1 MCTGA
6 SAVRS
11 DYTKGGDPMSMQT
24 GALDALVHPRRSKS
38 PLGKEWV
45 AALLFLT
52 PALIGFFVF
61 FAFPIARGLYISF
74 TDWDLL
80 TEPEWIGLENY
91 RDLVSNKDF
100 RQSLIRT
107 AYYVVL
113 NIPLQTVLAL
123 GIALIFDRYVR
134 GSGIRSL
141 LLLPWLIP
149 NVIVALLFLWLLDA
163 NLGIV
168 NEVLGF
174 FGIGKIAFFGNPDWA
189 MPTIAGINIWR
200 HMGYTALLILAG
212 MSRIPTDIYE
222 AGALDGATEAQMF
235 RQITLPLLRPVV
247 TFVLVTSVVGSFQI
261 YDTIAVT
268 TEGGPVRATRVVYWF
283 IYEHAFERFNFGFAS
298 AAAFI
303 LFMIL
308 LVVSLIQMRI
318 LRANET
324 YLD

>member
-1 MCTGA
+1 
-6 SAVRS
+6 
-11 DYTKGGDPMSMQT
+11 MSMQA
-24 GALDALVHPRRSKS
+24 GAIPAPVKSGRSKS
-38 PLGKEWV
+38 PLGKEWI
-45 AALLFLT
+45 AALLFLA
-52 PALIGFFVF
+52 PALLGFFVF
-61 FAFPIARGLYISF
+61 FAFPVVRGFYISL

-80 TEPEWIGLENY
+80 TDPEWVGLENY
-91 RDLVSNKDF
+91 RDLIDNRDF
-100 RQSLIRT
+100 RQSLVRT

-113 NIPLQTVLAL
+113 NIPLQTFFAL

-134 GSGIRSL
+134 GSRIRSL

-149 NVIVALLFLWLLDA
+149 NVIVALLFLWLLDS

-168 NEVLGF
+168 NEVLQF
-174 FGIGKIAFFGNPDWA
+174 FGLNTIAFFGNPDWA

-212 MSRIPTDIYE
+212 MSRIPKDIYE
-222 AGALDGATEAQMF
+222 AGALDGATESQMF
-235 RQITLPLLRPVV
+235 RHLTLPLLRPVV

-268 TEGGPVRATRVVYWF
+268 TQGGPVRATRVVYWF

-303 LFMIL
+303 LFLIL
-308 LVVSLIQMRI
+308 AVISVIQMRL
-318 LRANET
+318 LRANES

>member
-1 MCTGA
+1 MSAHTGEL
-6 SAVRS
+6 
-11 DYTKGGDPMSMQT
+11 T
-24 GALDALVHPRRSKS
+24 GTVHPKGSKS
-38 PLGKEWV
+38 PLSKDWI

-52 PALIGFFVF
+52 PALIGFLVF
-61 FAFPIARGLYISF
+61 FVYPIGRGFYISL

-80 TEPEWIGLENY
+80 TDPEWVGFENY
-91 RDLVSNKDF
+91 QDLIDNKDF

-113 NIPLQTVLAL
+113 NIPLQTLLAL
-123 GIALIFDRYVR
+123 GIALIFDRFVR
-134 GSGIRSL
+134 GSRVRSL

-149 NVIVALLFLWLLDA
+149 NVIVALLFLWLLDS

-168 NEVLGF
+168 NEVLQGLGF
-174 FGIGKIAFFGNPDWA
+174 KSIAFFGNPDWA

-212 MSRIPTDIYE
+212 MGRIPKDIYE
-222 AGALDGATEAQMF
+222 AGALDGASESQMF
-235 RQITLPLLRPVV
+235 RHLTLPLLRPVV

-268 TEGGPVRATRVVYWF
+268 TQGGPVRATRVIYWF
-283 IYEHAFERFNFGFAS
+283 VYEHAFERFNFGFAS

-303 LFMIL
+303 LFLIL
-308 LVVSLIQMRI
+308 LVISLIQMRI
-318 LRANET
+318 LRANES

>member
-1 MCTGA
+1 
-6 SAVRS
+6 
-11 DYTKGGDPMSMQT
+11 MSMQS
-24 GALDALVHPRRSKS
+24 AAIPAPVKARKRS
-38 PLGKEWV
+38 PLGREWL

-52 PALIGFFVF
+52 PALIGFAVF
-61 FAFPIARGLYISF
+61 FAFPIARGFYISL

-80 TEPEWIGLENY
+80 SDPEWVGFENY
-91 RDLVSNKDF
+91 QDLAGNRDF
-100 RQSLIRT
+100 RDSLVRT
-107 AYYVVL
+107 AYYVLL
-113 NIPLQTVLAL
+113 NIPLQTFFAL
-123 GIALIFDRYVR
+123 GIALLFDRFVR
-134 GSGIRSL
+134 GSRIRSL

-168 NEVLGF
+168 NEVLQF
-174 FGIGKIAFFGNPDWA
+174 FGLNSIAFFGNPDWA

-212 MSRIPTDIYE
+212 MSRIPKDIYE
-222 AGALDGATEAQMF
+222 AGALDGASETQMF
-235 RQITLPLLRPVV
+235 RQLTLPLLRPVV

-268 TEGGPVRATRVVYWF
+268 TQGGPVRATRVVYWF

-308 LVVSLIQMRI
+308 LVVSVIQMRI
-318 LRANET
+318 MRANES

>member
-1 MCTGA
+1 
-6 SAVRS
+6 
-11 DYTKGGDPMSMQT
+11 MSMQT
-24 GALDALVHPRRSKS
+24 AAPPAPLPTRRSRP
-38 PLGKEWV
+38 PLGRDWI

-52 PALIGFFVF
+52 PALIGFFIF
-61 FAFPIARGLYISF
+61 FAFPVVRGFYISL

-80 TEPEWIGLENY
+80 TDAEWVGFENY
-91 RDLVSNKDF
+91 QDLINNRDF
-100 RQSLIRT
+100 RDSLVRT

-113 NIPLQTVLAL
+113 NIPLQTVFAL
-123 GIALIFDRYVR
+123 GIALLFDRYVR
-134 GSGIRSL
+134 GSRIRSL

-168 NEVLGF
+168 NEGLQA
-174 FGIGKIAFFGNPDWA
+174 IGLDRIAFFGNPDWA

-212 MSRIPTDIYE
+212 MSRIPKDIYE
-222 AGALDGATEAQMF
+222 AGALDGASETQMF
-235 RQITLPLLRPVV
+235 RHLTLPLLRPVV

-268 TEGGPVRATRVVYWF
+268 TQGGPVRSTRVIYWF

-308 LVVSLIQMRI
+308 LVISVIQMRI
-318 LRANET
+318 LRANES

>member
-1 MCTGA
+1 MIADPT
-6 SAVRS
+6 SAIS
-11 DYTKGGDPMSMQT
+11 TPQ
-24 GALDALVHPRRSKS
+24 ARRSFFA
-38 PLGKEWV
+38 KEWV
-45 AALLFLT
+45 AAWLFLL
-52 PALIGFFVF
+52 PALIGFAVF
-61 FAFPIARGLYISF
+61 FAFPIVRGFYISL

-80 TEPEWIGLENY
+80 TDPEYIGLENY
-91 RDLVSNKDF
+91 RDLVGNEDF
-100 RQSLIRT
+100 RQSLVRT

-113 NIPLQTVLAL
+113 NIPMQTFIAL
-123 GIALIFDRYVR
+123 IIALIFDRFVR
-134 GSGIRSL
+134 GSRIRSL

-168 NEVLGF
+168 NEVISF
-174 FGIGKIAFFGNPDWA
+174 FGFDTISFFGNPDWA

-212 MSRIPTDIYE
+212 MGRIPKDIYE
-222 AGALDGATEAQMF
+222 AGALDGASESQMF
-235 RQITLPLLRPVV
+235 RQLTLPLLRPVV

-268 TEGGPVRATRVVYWF
+268 TQGGPVRATRVVYWF

-303 LFMIL
+303 LFLIL
-308 LVVSLIQMRI
+308 LVVSLVQMR
-318 LRANET
+318 LMRANET